1 MNKKKKIANLH
12 TNMAILTNI
21 KLDYSSA
28 GLAKVASTLL
38 PPECVVYC
46 QKEMGVIVVDCSLT
60 CQQNKVTKDLICICK
75 PHVVV

>member
-46 QKEMGVIVVDCSLT
+46 QKEMGVIVNDCSLIWGADCFIT
-60 CQQNKVTKDLICICK
+60 ATLGHLQ
-75 PHVVV
+75 